1 MLFDHNNTGFPLTG
15 AHVPLN
21 CIQCHEQGYTNTP
34 VECYACH
41 EDDYVTV
48 QDPNHVT
55 NNFSQDCTEC
65 HSTSG
70 WSPSIFDHNNTGF
83 PLTGSHVPLN
93 CLDCHANGYTGT
105 PIECFACHQDD
116 YNATTNPN
124 HLAAGFPTECETCHS
139 TSNWNNTTWN
149 HDFPIY
155 SGSHQGEWDVCADC
169 HVQPNNFAIFECI
182 FCHEHNQNDMD
193 DEHQGVSGYVYQ
205 SSACYSCHPDGEEHP
220 FNPFEKL
227 DRVR

>member
-1 MLFDHNNTGFPLTG
+1 
-15 AHVPLN
+15 
-21 CIQCHEQGYTNTP
+21 HEQGYTNTP

-124 HLAAGFPTECETCHS
+124 HLAAGFPTECET
-139 TSNWNNTTWN
+139 
-149 HDFPIY
+149 
-155 SGSHQGEWDVCADC
+155 
-169 HVQPNNFAIFECI
+169 
-182 FCHEHNQNDMD
+182 
-193 DEHQGVSGYVYQ
+193 
-205 SSACYSCHPDGEEHP
+205 
-220 FNPFEKL
+220 
-227 DRVR
+227 